1 MAQPPVGHGQ
11 GDDLA
16 SITCIKDPE
25 NQAEISKID
34 NPPPEM
40 MKNMT
45 ANFEIE
51 TNLPYRPSF
60 QTHNYLIDQKVNK
73 EVSEI
78 LTAALTNYIDQAISL
93 TDYIED
99 MQLCSIE
106 VLSVHYF
113 QPVKDA
119 DRNKDGK
126 DDWSVAENVTY
137 WDRFRT
143 LESRELMWKILVFTK

>member
-78 LTAALTNYIDQAISL
+78 LTAALTDYIDKAIPL
-93 TDYIED
+93 AKNKEGTVLYPNNKED

-113 QPVKDA
+113 QPVKNA

-126 DDWSVAENVTY
+126 DD
-137 WDRFRT
+137 
-143 LESRELMWKILVFTK
+143 